1 MKHVLKMV
9 RISPNEF
16 IITHQEPSATDFK
29 EFRASNG
36 VVIESRSLPFFNVA
50 INTLYVRGCST
61 ANDMDAFTIPDKHVA
76 DVMEAIVE
84 YNAQEISFLDNLRNL
99 ATQAAA
105 YPVCN
110 SCSFKPVKEE
120 QISFLDNLRNLAIK
134 AAVERI
140 GRRVREF
147 IRRLPSSASGEE
159 LEAKVHIML
168 SDDAGVADKVYAAL
182 NLDLPTG
189 VTAERSGSQ
198 VLVRAYWG
206 TGNLS

>member
-99 ATQAAA
+99 A
-105 YPVCN
+105 
-110 SCSFKPVKEE
+110 
-120 QISFLDNLRNLAIK
+120 IK